1 MLDTWRQDYSIMVS
15 NSLRTMWENAIVGGS
30 KGQPILDNLAF
41 EFNSQTPGINRW
53 INERAASFV
62 TVCTNEQK
70 EAIAALVSQKMRE
83 SHTVDELA
91 RLIRPCIGLTKGD
104 AEANAKYYDNVVAT
118 LKKDHPRMK
127 ASSIRKKALEASRK
141 YAERQHRQRAFT
153 IAQTESAFAYNRGA
167 DEGVRQAQEQRLLG
181 ECIKRW
187 STSGD
192 DAVCEICAS
201 LEGTEIRMD
210 EEFEFKG
217 RVLFPGHKMLPPAHP
232 RCACA
237 IEYIEIGPPQSIPD
251 FEIDPFSETDT
262 REYSDEEIYDF
273 ANSTEDTINKYVE
286 KPSKWSGILNIEK
299 GGVKYQKEWDC
310 SITTSDD
317 TAPHIILH
325 EQLHARSVS
334 YFNEEIFNNW
344 RNLEEASVTF
354 AAQEISKTENIPI
367 ISSDYDGNAEILRIV
382 CQRIDNSISDLEW
395 SLKIL
400 EQDLPKRFS
409 WISET
414 LYKTMKNSGT
424 IEEYE
429 YYTRLLD
436 ILYEGG

>member
-1 MLDTWRQDYSIMVS
+1 MVS
-15 NSLRTMWENAIVGGS
+15 NSLRPMWENAIVGGS

-70 EAIAALVSQKMRE
+70 EAIAALLSAKMRE
-83 SHTVDELA
+83 GHTVDELA

-118 LKKDHPRMK
+118 LKHDHPRMK

-167 DEGVRQAQEQRLLG
+167 DEGIRQAQDQRLLG

-262 REYSDEEIYDF
+262 RAYSDEEIYDF